1 MASSRNECEG
11 CPEITVISTK
21 QVLQQDI
28 AKNVVTAYDRI
39 QNRGMSACLFGSGG
53 TCCRHCN
60 MGPCQIIDGVDDML
74 GICGATADT
83 VAARNFGR
91 ICAAGTSAH
100 TDHAREMV
108 KGFIATA
115 KGETPHEIKDVRK
128 LHMLAEIFGVETEG
142 RDKNEIAIEIGELA
156 LADFG
161 KQDDTP
167 LTMTK
172 RAPAKRQELWKRLN
186 IFPRGVDRE
195 VVEMMHRTH
204 MGVDQEYHN
213 IMLQASRC
221 SLGDGWGSSMLSTEL
236 TDIMFGT
243 PVPRRAIVDLGC
255 LKKDQVNITVHGHE
269 PLLAEALCLAAQE
282 EDMLA
287 LAKKAG
293 AKGINLAGVCCTG
306 NEILMRR
313 GIPVAAG
320 FVQQEMALA
329 TGAVE
334 AMVVDVQCVMQSV
347 SEVAKNFHTDIITT
361 NYRAKMPDSTHIQF
375 EEEAPL
381 ESAKEILTKAISNY
395 KKRGDCFIPEETKVD
410 VVVGFSHETI
420 NNMLGGTFR
429 SSYRPL
435 NDNIINGRIRGVG
448 VIVGCDNYKLTDEAH
463 EIIARELIK
472 NDVLVLTTGCAA
484 TALGRAG
491 LVNPE
496 AIKHAGPGLREV
508 CETVGMPPVLHM
520 GSCVDNSRILIAATE
535 MVREGGL
542 GDDISDLPAIGT
554 APLWMSEKAVAI
566 GQYFVASGAQVVF
579 QNLPTTGAK
588 AFNNYLLEGMMDTYG
603 AVWNVASEP
612 LEIAKLMIE
621 RIDTK
626 RAALGIDKQRERV
639 LFDMEMR
646 RDLGGGKAIGD
657 AGCTGASHH
666 EEQG

>member
-1 MASSRNECEG
+1 MASSRNECDG
-11 CPEITVISTK
+11 CPEITCISTK
-21 QVLQQDI
+21 EVLQQDI
-28 AKNVVTAYDRI
+28 AKNVVTAYDRL

-115 KGETPHEIKDVRK
+115 KGETPHGIKDVRK

-142 RDKNEIAIEIGELA
+142 RDKNDIALEIGELA

-161 KQDDTP
+161 SQTDTP

-221 SLGDGWGSSMLSTEL
+221 SLADGWGSSMLSTEL

-320 FVQQEMALA
+320 FIQQEMVIA

-347 SEVAKNFHTDIITT
+347 AQVAKNFHTDIITT

-375 EEEAPL
+375 EEKAPL
-381 ESAKEILTKAISNY
+381 ESAKKILTKAIANY
-395 KKRGDCFIPEETKVD
+395 KKRGDCFIPEENKLD

-420 NNMLGGTFR
+420 NTMLGGTFR

-448 VIVGCDNYKLTDEAH
+448 AIVGCDNYKMTDEGH
-463 EIIARELIK
+463 EIIARHLIK
-472 NDVLVLTTGCAA
+472 NDVLVLATGCAA

-496 AIKHAGPGLREV
+496 AIKFAGPGLREV

-579 QNLPTTGAK
+579 SNLPTSGAK

-603 AVWNVASEP
+603 AVWNVASSP
-612 LEIAKLMIE
+612 LEIAELMIE
-621 RIDTK
+621 RIDAK
-626 RAALGIDKQRERV
+626 RKALGIDKQRERV

-646 RDLGGGKAIGD
+646 RDLGGDKGIGD

-666 EEQG
+666 ES

>member
-1 MASSRNECEG
+1 
-11 CPEITVISTK
+11 
-21 QVLQQDI
+21 LQQDI
-28 AKNVVTAYDRI
+28 AKNVVTAYDRL

-142 RDKNEIAIEIGELA
+142 RDKNEIALEVGELA

-161 KQDDTP
+161 KQTDTP

-172 RAPAKRQELWKRLN
+172 RAPAKRQELWKRLG
-186 IFPRGVDRE
+186 IAPRGVDRE

-221 SLGDGWGSSMLSTEL
+221 SLADGWGSSMLSTEL

-255 LKKDQVNITVHGHE
+255 LKEDQVNITVHGHE

-313 GIPVAAG
+313 GIPVAGG
-320 FVQQEMALA
+320 FIQQEMVIA

-347 SEVAKNFHTDIITT
+347 AEVAKNFHTDIITT
-361 NYRAKMPDSTHIQF
+361 NYRAKMPDSVHIQF
-375 EEEAPL
+375 EEKTPL
-381 ESAKEILTKAISNY
+381 ESAKEILRKSISNY
-395 KKRGDCFIPEETKVD
+395 KKRGKCFIPQEAKVD

-420 NNMLGGTFR
+420 NTMLGGTFR

-463 EIIARELIK
+463 EIIARHLIK

-496 AIKHAGPGLREV
+496 AIKFAGPGLREV

-626 RAALGIDKQRERV
+626 RKELGIDKQRERV

-646 RDLGGGKAIGD
+646 RDLGGDKGIGD

-666 EEQG
+666 DS

>member
-1 MASSRNECEG
+1 MASSRNECKS
-11 CPEITVISTK
+11 CPEITCVSTK

-28 AKNVVTAYDRI
+28 AKNVVTAYDRL

-142 RDKNEIAIEIGELA
+142 RDKNEIALEVGELA

-161 KQDDTP
+161 KQTDTP

-172 RAPAKRQELWKRLN
+172 RAPAKRQELWKRLG
-186 IFPRGVDRE
+186 IAPRGVDRE

-221 SLGDGWGSSMLSTEL
+221 SLADGWGSSMLSTEL

-255 LKKDQVNITVHGHE
+255 LKEDQVNITVHGHE

-313 GIPVAAG
+313 GIPVAGG
-320 FVQQEMALA
+320 FIQQEMVIA

-347 SEVAKNFHTDIITT
+347 AEVAKNFHTDIITT
-361 NYRAKMPDSTHIQF
+361 NYRAKMPDSVHIQF
-375 EEEAPL
+375 EEKTPL
-381 ESAKEILTKAISNY
+381 ESAKEILRKSISNY
-395 KKRGDCFIPEETKVD
+395 KKRGKCFIPQEAKVD

-420 NNMLGGTFR
+420 NTMLGGTFR

-463 EIIARELIK
+463 EIIARHLIK

-496 AIKHAGPGLREV
+496 AIKFAGPGLREV

-612 LEIAKLMIE
+612 LDIAKLMIE

-626 RAALGIDKQRERV
+626 RKELGIDKQRERV

-646 RDLGGGKAIGD
+646 RDLGGDKGIGD

-666 EEQG
+666 DS

>member
-1 MASSRNECEG
+1 MAKSRNECEG
-11 CPEITVISTK
+11 CPEITCISTK
-21 QVLQQDI
+21 EVLQQDI

-39 QNRGMSACLFGSGG
+39 ERRGMSACLFGSGG

-91 ICAAGTSAH
+91 VCAAGSSAH

-128 LHMLAEIFGVETEG
+128 LHMLAEIFGVETED

-161 KQDDTP
+161 SQNDEP

-213 IMLQASRC
+213 ILLQASRC
-221 SLGDGWGSSMLSTEL
+221 SLADGWGSSMLSTEL

-243 PVPRRAIVDLGC
+243 PVPKRAIVDLGC
-255 LKKDQVNITVHGHE
+255 LQEDMVNITVHGHE
-269 PLLAEALCLAAQE
+269 PLLAESLCLAAEQ
-282 EDMLA
+282 EDMLE

-313 GIPVAAG
+313 GIPVAG
-320 FVQQEMALA
+320 SFIQQEMVLA

-347 SEVAKNFHTDIITT
+347 AQVVKEMHTDIITT
-361 NYRAKMPDSTHIQF
+361 NYRAKMPDAIHIQF
-375 EEEAPL
+375 EEHDAMN
-381 ESAKEILTKAISNY
+381 SAKEILKKAIGNY
-395 KKRGDCFIPEETKVD
+395 KKRGPHYIPKDKKFD
-410 VVVGFSHETI
+410 VVVGFSHETV
-420 NNMLGGTFR
+420 NYMLGGRFR
-429 SSYRPL
+429 GSYRPL
-435 NDNIINGRIRGVG
+435 NDNIINGRIKGVG
-448 VIVGCDNYKLTDEAH
+448 AIVGCDHYKYADDH
-463 EIIARELIK
+463 HFKIATELIK
-472 NDVLVLTTGCAA
+472 NNVLVLATGCAA
-484 TALGRAG
+484 SSLGRRG
-491 LVNPE
+491 LMRPE
-496 AIKHAGPGLREV
+496 AAAEYAGPSLAEV
-508 CETVGMPPVLHM
+508 CETVGIPPVFHV
-520 GSCVDNSRILIAATE
+520 GSCVDNSRLLIALTE
-535 MVREGGL
+535 MVNEGGL
-542 GDDISDLPAIGT
+542 GEDISELPACGT
-554 APLWMSEKAVAI
+554 APLYMSEKAVAI
-566 GQYFVASGAQVVF
+566 GQYFVSSGAHVVF
-579 QNLPTTGAK
+579 NNLPITGAK
-588 AFNNYLLEGMMDTYG
+588 KFTKFILDGMKELYG
-603 AVWNVASEP
+603 ASWAVEEDP
-612 LEIAKLMIE
+612 IKLAQHMIE
-621 RIDTK
+621 AIDEK
-626 RAALGIDKQRERV
+626 REALGINKAQERI
-639 LFDMEMR
+639 LMDMQMR
-646 RDLGGGKAIGD
+646 RDLEGGQALPG
-657 AGCTGASHH
+657 AGCGGDGEKHA
-666 EEQG
+666 

>member
-11 CPEITVISTK
+11 CPEITCISTK
-21 QVLQQDI
+21 EVLQQDI
-28 AKNVVTAYDRI
+28 AKNVVTAYDRL

-142 RDKNEIAIEIGELA
+142 RDKNEIALEVGELA

-161 KQDDTP
+161 KQTDTP

-172 RAPAKRQELWKRLN
+172 RAPAKRQELWKRLG
-186 IFPRGVDRE
+186 IAPRGVDRE

-221 SLGDGWGSSMLSTEL
+221 SLADGWGSSMLSTEL

-255 LKKDQVNITVHGHE
+255 LKEDQVNITVHGHE

-313 GIPVAAG
+313 GIPVAGG
-320 FVQQEMALA
+320 FIQQEMVIA

-347 SEVAKNFHTDIITT
+347 AEVAKNFHTDIITT
-361 NYRAKMPDSTHIQF
+361 NYRAKMPESVHIQF
-375 EEEAPL
+375 EEETPF
-381 ESAKEILTKAISNY
+381 ESAKEILRKSISNY
-395 KKRGDCFIPEETKVD
+395 KKRGKCFIPQETKVD

-420 NNMLGGTFR
+420 NTMLGGTFR

-463 EIIARELIK
+463 EIIARHLIK

-496 AIKHAGPGLREV
+496 AIKLAGPGLREV

-520 GSCVDNSRILIAATE
+520 GSCVDNSRVLIAATE

-626 RAALGIDKQRERV
+626 RKELGIDKQRERV

-646 RDLGGGKAIGD
+646 RDLGGDKGIGD

-666 EEQG
+666 DS

>member
-1 MASSRNECEG
+1 MASSRNGCEECV
-11 CPEITVISTK
+11 EITCISTK
-21 QVLQQDI
+21 EVLQQDI

-39 QNRGMSACLFGSGG
+39 QRRGMSACLFGSGG

-60 MGPCQIIDGVDDML
+60 MGPCQIIDGVDNML

-83 VAARNFGR
+83 VAARGFARMIASG
-91 ICAAGTSAH
+91 SASH

-108 KGFIATA
+108 KGFIQAA
-115 KGETPHEIKDVRK
+115 KGEGPHEIKDERK
-128 LHMLAEIFGVETEG
+128 LHQLAKIFGVETEG
-142 RDKNEIAIEIGELA
+142 RNKNEIALEIGELA
-156 LADFG
+156 LAEFG
-161 KQDDTP
+161 KQDDRP
-167 LTMTK
+167 LTMLK
-172 RAPAKRQELWKRLN
+172 RAPAKRQQLWKRLGVE
-186 IFPRGVDRE
+186 PRGVDRE
-195 VVEMMHRTH
+195 IVEMMHRTH

-213 IMLQASRC
+213 IMLQGSRC
-221 SLGDGWGSSMLSTEL
+221 ALGDGWGSSMLSTEL

-255 LKKDQVNITVHGHE
+255 LKADQVNITVHGHE
-269 PLLAEALCLAAQE
+269 PLLAEALCLAAQDAE
-282 EDMLA
+282 MLD

-329 TGAVE
+329 TGAIE

-347 SEVAKNFHTDIITT
+347 AEVAKNFHTDIITT
-361 NYRAKMPDSTHIQF
+361 NYRAKMPDAVHIQF
-375 EEEAPL
+375 EEHRAL
-381 ESAKEILTKAISNY
+381 DSAKDILKKAISNF
-395 KKRGDCFIPEETKVD
+395 KKRGKFFIPAETKLD

-429 SSYRPL
+429 ASYRPL

-448 VIVGCDNYKLTDEAH
+448 AIVGCDNYKLLDATH

-491 LVNPE
+491 LVSPR
-496 AIKHAGPGLREV
+496 AIEHAGPGLREV
-508 CETVGMPPVLHM
+508 CEAVGMPPVLHM

-579 QNLPTTGAK
+579 QNLPTSGAK
-588 AFNNYLLEGMMDTYG
+588 KFNKYLLEDLMKVYG
-603 AVWNVASEP
+603 AVWNVAQDP
-612 LEIAKLMIE
+612 MDIAKLMIQ
-621 RIDTK
+621 RIDAK
-626 RAALGIDKQRERV
+626 REALGINKKKERL
-639 LFDMEMR
+639 LFDMAMR
-646 RDLGGGKAIGD
+646 RDLSSGIAD
-657 AGCTGASHH
+657 VGCKGQPGA
-666 EEQG
+666 

>member
-1 MASSRNECEG
+1 MAITRNGCEG
-11 CPEITVISTK
+11 CTEITCTSTK
-21 QVLQQDI
+21 EVLSKDI
-28 AKNVVTAYDRI
+28 AKNVITAYDRI
-39 QNRGMSACLFGSGG
+39 ESRGMSACLFGSSG
-53 TCCRHCN
+53 TCCRNCN
-60 MGPCQIIDGVDDML
+60 MGPCQIIDGVEEMI
-74 GICGATADT
+74 GVCGATADT
-83 VAARNFGR
+83 VAARNFAR
-91 ICAAGTSAH
+91 TVAAGSAAH

-108 KGFIATA
+108 KGFIETA
-115 KGETPHEIKDVRK
+115 KGHGPHEIQDVEK
-128 LHMLAEIFGVETEG
+128 LHKLAKIFGVETEG
-142 RDKNEIAIEIGELA
+142 RDKNEIALEVGELA
-156 LADFG
+156 LAEFG
-161 KQDDTP
+161 SQDEKP
-167 LTMTK
+167 VSMLK
-172 RAPAKRQELWKRLN
+172 RAPQKRQEIWKKLG
-186 IFPRGVDRE
+186 IEPRGVDRE

-204 MGVDQEYHN
+204 MGVDQDYKN

-221 SLGDGWGSSMLSTEL
+221 ALGDGWGSSMLSTEL

-243 PVPRRAIVDLGC
+243 PVPRRAIVDLGV
-255 LKKDQVNITVHGHE
+255 LKSDQVNITVHGHE
-269 PLLAEALCLAAQE
+269 PLLAESLCIAAQE
-282 EDMLA
+282 QDILD
-287 LAKKAG
+287 LTKKAG

-320 FVQQEMALA
+320 FIQQEMVLA

-347 SEVAKNFHTDIITT
+347 AQVAKNFHTDIITT
-361 NYRAKMPDSTHIQF
+361 NYRAKMPDAVHIQF
-375 EEEAPL
+375 EEEAAL
-381 ESAKEILTKAISNY
+381 ESAKDILKHAIKNF
-395 KKRGDCFIPEETKVD
+395 KKRGDCFIPQAEKLD

-420 NNMLGGTFR
+420 NYMLGGRFR

-448 VIVGCDNYKLTDEAH
+448 AIVGCDNYKLGDDSH

-472 NDVLVLTTGCAA
+472 NDVLVLATGCAA
-484 TALGRAG
+484 TSLGRAG
-491 LVNPE
+491 LLRPE
-496 AIKHAGPGLREV
+496 AIEFAGPGLREV

-579 QNLPTTGAK
+579 QDLPTTGSK
-588 AFNNYLLEGMMDTYG
+588 EFHNYLLEGLMETLG
-603 AVWNVASEP
+603 AKWNVAKEP

-621 RIDTK
+621 RIDAK
-626 RAALGIDKQRERV
+626 REALGIDKQRERV

-646 RDLGGGKAIGD
+646 RDLSSGSGIGD
-657 AGCTGASHH
+657 VGCTGPQHNA
-666 EEQG
+666 

>member
-1 MASSRNECEG
+1 MASSRNECKS
-11 CPEITVISTK
+11 CPEITCVSTK

-28 AKNVVTAYDRI
+28 AKNVVTAYDRL

-142 RDKNEIAIEIGELA
+142 RDKNEIALEVGELA

-161 KQDDTP
+161 KQTDTP

-172 RAPAKRQELWKRLN
+172 RAPAKRQELWKRLG
-186 IFPRGVDRE
+186 IAPRGVDRE

-221 SLGDGWGSSMLSTEL
+221 SLADGWGSSMLSTEL

-255 LKKDQVNITVHGHE
+255 LKEDQVNITVHGHE

-313 GIPVAAG
+313 GIPVAGG
-320 FVQQEMALA
+320 FIQQEMVIA

-347 SEVAKNFHTDIITT
+347 AEVAKNFHTDIITT
-361 NYRAKMPDSTHIQF
+361 NYRAKMPDSVHIQF
-375 EEEAPL
+375 EEKTPL
-381 ESAKEILTKAISNY
+381 ESAKEILRKSISNY
-395 KKRGDCFIPEETKVD
+395 KKRGKCFIPQEAKVD

-420 NNMLGGTFR
+420 NTMLGGTFR

-463 EIIARELIK
+463 EIIARHLIK

-496 AIKHAGPGLREV
+496 AIKFAGPGLREV

-626 RAALGIDKQRERV
+626 RKELGIDKQRERV

-646 RDLGGGKAIGD
+646 RDLGGDKGIGD

-666 EEQG
+666 DS

>member
-1 MASSRNECEG
+1 MMASSRDGCEECV
-11 CPEITVISTK
+11 EITCVSTK
-21 QVLQQDI
+21 EVLQQDI
-28 AKNVVTAYDRI
+28 AKNVVTAYDRV
-39 QNRGMSACLFGSGG
+39 NRRGMTACLFGSGG

-60 MGPCQIIDGVDDML
+60 MGPCQIIDGVDEMI

-83 VAARNFGR
+83 VAARHFGR
-91 ICAAGTSAH
+91 MIASGSASH

-128 LHMLAEIFGVETEG
+128 LHMLAEIFGVETED

-156 LADFG
+156 LAEFG

-186 IFPRGVDRE
+186 IAPRGVDRE
-195 VVEMMHRTH
+195 IVEMMHRTH

-213 IMLQASRC
+213 IMLQGSRC
-221 SLGDGWGSSMLSTEL
+221 AMADGWGSSMLSTEL

-255 LKKDQVNITVHGHE
+255 LKNDQVNVTVHGHE

-282 EDMLA
+282 EDMLG

-320 FVQQEMALA
+320 FIQQEMAIA

-347 SEVAKNFHTDIITT
+347 AEVAKNFHTDIITT

-375 EEEAPL
+375 EEKAPL
-381 ESAKEILTKAISNY
+381 ESAKEILKKAISNY
-395 KKRGDCFIPEETKVD
+395 KKRGKYFIPEENKLD

-420 NNMLGGTFR
+420 NTMLGGTFR

-448 VIVGCDNYKLTDEAH
+448 AIVGCDNYKLTDEAH

-472 NDVLVLTTGCAA
+472 NDVLVLATGCAA

-496 AIKHAGPGLREV
+496 AIKYAGPGLREV

-579 QNLPTTGAK
+579 QSLPTKGAK
-588 AFNNYLLEGMMDTYG
+588 AFNNYLLEGMVDTYG
-603 AVWNVASEP
+603 AKWNVASEP

-621 RIDTK
+621 RIDAK
-626 RAALGIDKQRERV
+626 RKELGIDKQRERV

-646 RDLGGGKAIGD
+646 RDLGGDKAIGD

-666 EEQG
+666 ES

>member
-1 MASSRNECEG
+1 MASSRNGCDS
-11 CPEITVISTK
+11 CPEITCISTK
-21 QVLQQDI
+21 EVLQQDI
-28 AKNVVTAYDRI
+28 AKNVVTAYDRV
-39 QNRGMSACLFGSGG
+39 QRRGMSACLFGSGG

-60 MGPCQIIDGVDDML
+60 MGPCQIIDGVDDMI

-142 RDKNEIAIEIGELA
+142 RDKNEIAIEVGELA

-161 KQDDTP
+161 KQTDTP

-172 RAPAKRQELWKRLN
+172 RAPAKRQELWKRLG
-186 IFPRGVDRE
+186 IAPRGVDRE

-221 SLGDGWGSSMLSTEL
+221 SLADGWGSSMLSTEL

-255 LKKDQVNITVHGHE
+255 LKIDQVNITVHGHE

-282 EDMLA
+282 EDMLG

-320 FVQQEMALA
+320 FIQQEMALA

-361 NYRAKMPDSTHIQF
+361 NYRAKMPDSVHIQF
-375 EEEAPL
+375 EEATPL
-381 ESAKEILTKAISNY
+381 ESAKEILRKAISNY
-395 KKRGDCFIPEETKVD
+395 KKRGDCFIPEERKLD

-420 NNMLGGTFR
+420 NTMLGGTFR

-448 VIVGCDNYKLTDEAH
+448 AIVGCDNYKLTDEAH
-463 EIIARELIK
+463 EIIARHLIK
-472 NDVLVLTTGCAA
+472 NDVLVLATGCAA

-621 RIDTK
+621 RIDSK
-626 RAALGIDKQRERV
+626 RKALGIDKQRERV

-646 RDLGGGKAIGD
+646 RDLGGDKAIGD

-666 EEQG
+666 DS